1 MGAICM
7 HKILPASSGNK
18 VLSATSKK
26 TEFLHELRKNKHL
39 FLMLIPAVVF
49 FIIFNYVPMGGI
61 IVAFKNY
68 RYDRGILFSPWTG
81 FNNFKFFFNSGKA
94 LRLIL
99 MTVAYNVAFIV
110 TGIFFS
116 VSLAIILSELK
127 NKVFKKI
134 THSIIF
140 LPYFIS
146 WVVVAFMAYNLFS
159 AQFGVVNTLLRSW
172 GSEPYNFYGTAGI
185 WKYLMVAFNNWKG
198 IGYSSIIYLAV
209 ITGINPEYYE
219 TAQIDGASIWQRMRH
234 ITLPFLKPTIIILV
248 LLSLSGILKGG
259 GDMFYQLVGNNTL
272 LVGQTDVIDAYIL
285 RSLINPVGNINYS
298 MTAAVGLFQQAVGFI
313 LIMTVN
319 YITRKISP
327 DNAIF

>member
-1 MGAICM
+1 MHKLPTDSSKQTGFL
-7 HKILPASSGNK
+7 HKILPESFRKMGFVN
-18 VLSATSKK
+18 
-26 TEFLHELRKNKHL
+26 ELRKNKIL
-39 FLMLIPAVVF
+39 FLMLLPAVVF
-49 FIIFNYVPMGGI
+49 FIIFNYIPMAGI

-68 RYDRGILFSPWTG
+68 RYDLGILRSPWAG

-94 LRLIL
+94 LRLIM
-99 MTVAYNVAFIV
+99 MTIAYNVAFIA

-127 NKVFKKI
+127 NKLFKKVA
-134 THSIIF
+134 HSIIF

-159 AQFGVVNTLLRSW
+159 TQFGVINTLLQSW
-172 GSEPYNFYGTAGI
+172 GYEPYNFYGTPGI

-219 TAQIDGASIWQRMRH
+219 TAQIDGASIWQRMWH

-259 GDMFYQLVGNNTL
+259 GDMFYQLIGNNTL
-272 LVGQTDVIDAYIL
+272 LVNQADVIDAYIL

-319 YITRKISP
+319 YITRKVSP